1 MASKKLASTS
11 QKANKVNG
19 ASSAKD
25 TKAKPAKDTPAA
37 TAAKKKKSSATKPEV
52 NGESDHGSKSATSKR
67 KRAAVE
73 DDQEDE
79 EDEPAARR
87 KKAPKAAP
95 RAEKPKPKAAPK
107 AAPKKT
113 APKKEAKVIEEP
125 AVLNKAPTKPIA
137 VFSFGSGEC
146 GELGLGPKRTAAL
159 VPKLNLALDP
169 NDESKHHVVQL
180 ACGGM
185 HTIVLTADNKILTWG
200 VNDEGALGRDTTW
213 EGGLK
218 DADGEASDSEE
229 EDGELNPHEC
239 SPAEVPSK
247 HFAPGTVFTQ
257 VAAGDSCSFVLTAS
271 GNVYGWGA
279 FRDTKGDRRFCYD
292 KDGKVV
298 EIQQRPILIPELEN
312 VVQIACGANHILA
325 LDKSGQVW
333 GWGSYEQ
340 NQLGR
345 QPFGRYQ
352 SETLLPRQV
361 RVCPRPIKYIASG
374 EYHSF
379 AVDRKDNVWAWG
391 LNSFGEA
398 GYAKEAGGDEAILP
412 YPMKI
417 SDLCGKGVTL
427 LAGGAHHSS
436 AVTSDG
442 ECFVWGRLDG
452 GQLGIEFSK
461 EQLEDDTLI
470 RHDEYEKPRIC
481 LRPTAV
487 PQEVGAVETVA
498 CGTDHTIFI
507 NKEGVGFAT
516 GFGSVGQ
523 LGLGNEDDVETVQRM
538 RGKDIKGRKLIG
550 AAAGGQFSV
559 VMSTAD
565 VPEVEAAAVAE

>member
-1 MASKKLASTS
+1 MASKKLTSTS
-11 QKANKVNG
+11 QKAKPSG
-19 ASSAKD
+19 AAAAKA
-25 TKAKPAKDTPAA
+25 TKAKS
-37 TAAKKKKSSATKPEV
+37 AKKAHVVPSGSAVKKASNSPEL
-52 NGESDHGSKSATSKR
+52 NGKLPNGSKPTITKR
-67 KRAAVE
+67 KRAAAEEEEE
-73 DDQEDE
+73 DDD
-79 EDEPAARR
+79 AARR
-87 KKAPKAAP
+87 KKTTKTEAPAEQRKAKSVP
-95 RAEKPKPKAAPK
+95 
-107 AAPKKT
+107 KT
-113 APKKEAKVIEEP
+113 AAKKVEKSAKEP
-125 AVLNKAPTKPIA
+125 ALLNSASTEPVA

-146 GELGLGPKRTAAL
+146 GELGLGPKRTTAL
-159 VPKLNLALDP
+159 VPKFNAALDP
-169 NDESKHHVVQL
+169 NGASKHHVVQL

-213 EGGLK
+213 EGTMK
-218 DADGEASDSEE
+218 DLDGTASDSEE

-239 SPAEVPSK
+239 EPKEVPSK
-247 HFAPGTVFTQ
+247 HFPKGTVFTQ
-257 VAAGDSCSFVLTAS
+257 VAAGDSCSFVLTAT

-279 FRDTKGDRRFCYD
+279 FRNNKGGRRFCYD
-292 KDGKVV
+292 KNGKVI
-298 EIQQRPILIPELEN
+298 EIQSEPVLIPEVDN
-312 VVQIACGANHILA
+312 IVQIVCGANHVLA

-361 RVCPRPIKYIASG
+361 RVCARPIKYIASG

-379 AVDRKDNVWAWG
+379 AIDQKDNVWAWG

-398 GYAKEAGGDEAILP
+398 GYAKEAGGREAILP

-417 SDLCGKGVTL
+417 SDLCGKDVTI
-427 LAGGAHHSS
+427 LAGGSHHSS
-436 AVTSDG
+436 AVTADG
-442 ECFVWGRLDG
+442 RCFVWGRIDG
-452 GQLGIEFSK
+452 GQLGI
-461 EQLEDDTLI
+461 QLSQDQLDDEHLV
-470 RHDEYEKPRIC
+470 RRDEYNKPRIC

-487 PQEVGAVETVA
+487 SEIGDVAYVA

-507 NKEGVGFAT
+507 NKEGVGYAT

-523 LGLGNEDDVETVQRM
+523 LGLGNEDDVDTAQRI
-538 RGKDIKGRKLIG
+538 RGKDIKGRKLVG

-559 VMSTAD
+559 VMSTA
-565 VPEVEAAAVAE
+565 EVSQAE

>member
-1 MASKKLASTS
+1 MASKKLTSTG
-11 QKANKVNG
+11 Q
-19 ASSAKD
+19 
-25 TKAKPAKDTPAA
+25 KAKPNAASAAKP
-37 TAAKKKKSSATKPEV
+37 TAAKAKAARSTPSTAKKSSATKSEV
-52 NGESDHGSKSATSKR
+52 NGKSSHDSKPASTKR
-67 KRAAVE
+67 KRAAADDAE
-73 DDQEDE
+73 DDDE
-79 EDEPAARR
+79 VDARR
-87 KKAPKAAP
+87 KKTTKAEAPAK
-95 RAEKPKPKAAPK
+95 KPKLKAVPARKP
-107 AAPKKT
+107 A
-113 APKKEAKVIEEP
+113 KKEAKSVEEP
-125 AVLNKAPTKPIA
+125 VVLNKAPTEPIA

-159 VPKLNLALDP
+159 VPKMNADLDP
-169 NDESKHHVVQL
+169 NDKSKHHVVQL

-213 EGGLK
+213 DGGLK
-218 DADGEASDSEE
+218 DMDGEASESED
-229 EDGELNPHEC
+229 EDGELNPREC
-239 SPAEVPSK
+239 SPFEVPSE
-247 HFAPGTVFTQ
+247 HFAKGTVFTQ

-279 FRDTKGDRRFCYD
+279 FRNNKGDRRFCYG
-292 KDGKVV
+292 KDGKVI
-298 EIQQRPILIPELEN
+298 EIQKDPILIPELDN
-312 VVQIACGANHILA
+312 IVQIACGANHVLA
-325 LDKSGQVW
+325 LDQSGQVW

-361 RVCPRPIKYIASG
+361 RVCTRPIKYIASG
-374 EYHSF
+374 DYHSF

-398 GYAKEAGGDEAILP
+398 GYAKDAGGSEAILP
-412 YPMKI
+412 HPMKI
-417 SDLCGKGVTL
+417 PDLCGKGVTL

-442 ECFVWGRLDG
+442 KCFVWGRLDG

-461 EQLEDDTLI
+461 AQLEDDTLV
-470 RHDEYEKPRIC
+470 RHDEYNKPRIC
-481 LRPTAV
+481 LRPTV
-487 PQEVGAVETVA
+487 VSEVGDVAAVA

-507 NKEGVGFAT
+507 NKEGVGFST

-523 LGLGNEDDVETVQRM
+523 LGLGNEEDVDTVQRM

-565 VPEVEAAAVAE
+565 APEAE

>member
-1 MASKKLASTS
+1 MASKKLTSTR
-11 QKANKVNG
+11 Q
-19 ASSAKD
+19 
-25 TKAKPAKDTPAA
+25 KAKPTGTAA
-37 TAAKKKKSSATKPEV
+37 VKATKKMPVKSAPVAAKKSSEINGKTRNGTKP
-52 NGESDHGSKSATSKR
+52 ATTKR
-67 KRAAVE
+67 KRAAA
-73 DDQEDE
+73 DDE
-79 EDEPAARR
+79 EEDAADARR
-87 KKAPKAAP
+87 KKTTKTEAP
-95 RAEKPKPKAAPK
+95 AEKPKLK
-107 AAPKKT
+107 AAPKKST
-113 APKKEAKVIEEP
+113 KKSTKKEEKTVEEP
-125 AVLNKAPTKPIA
+125 VILNKTPTEPMA

-159 VPKLNLALDP
+159 VPKLIPTLDP
-169 NDESKHHVVQL
+169 NQESAHHVVQL

-185 HTIVLTADNKILTWG
+185 HTIALTADNKILTWG

-213 EGGLK
+213 EGALK
-218 DADGEASDSEE
+218 DMDDEASDSED
-229 EDGELNPHEC
+229 EDGELNPREC
-239 SPAEVPSK
+239 SPTEVPSE
-247 HFAPGTVFTQ
+247 HFAKGTVFTQ

-279 FRDTKGDRRFCYD
+279 FRNAKGHRRFCYD
-292 KDGKVV
+292 KNGGVV
-298 EIQQRPILIPELEN
+298 QIQTEPILIPELDN
-312 VVQIACGANHILA
+312 IIQIACGANHVLA

-361 RVCPRPIKYIASG
+361 RVCTRPIKYIASG

-379 AVDRKDNVWAWG
+379 AIDRKDNVWAWG

-417 SDLCGKGVTL
+417 PDLCGKGVTML
-427 LAGGAHHSS
+427 DGGGHHSS

-442 ECFVWGRLDG
+442 KCFVWGRLDG
-452 GQLGIEFSK
+452 GQLGIELSK
-461 EQLEDDTLI
+461 TQLEDDTLV
-470 RHDEYEKPRIC
+470 RHDEYNKPRIC
-481 LRPTAV
+481 LRPIAV
-487 PQEVGAVETVA
+487 PEVGDVETVA

-523 LGLGNEDDVETVQRM
+523 LGLGNEDDVHTVQRM

-565 VPEVEAAAVAE
+565 VPEAE

>member
-1 MASKKLASTS
+1 MASKKLTSTS
-11 QKANKVNG
+11 QKAKENG

-25 TKAKPAKDTPAA
+25 SKAKPAKSAPAA
-37 TAAKKKKSSATKPEV
+37 AAAAKKSSSVAKPV
-52 NGESDHGSKSATSKR
+52 NGKSDHGSKPATAKR
-67 KRAAVE
+67 KRAAVDDHQKDE
-73 DDQEDE
+73 DDDE
-79 EDEPAARR
+79 SAARP
-87 KKAPKAAP
+87 KKAPRAAP
-95 RAEKPKPKAAPK
+95 PAEKSKPKAVP
-107 AAPKKT
+107 APKK
-113 APKKEAKVIEEP
+113 AAKKEAKPVEEP
-125 AVLNKAPTKPIA
+125 AVLNKAPTEPIA
-137 VFSFGSGEC
+137 VFCFGSGEC

-159 VPKLNLALDP
+159 VPKLNPALDP
-169 NDESKHHVVQL
+169 NDKSKHHVVQL

-218 DADGEASDSEE
+218 DMDGGASDSED

-239 SPAEVPSK
+239 SPIEVPSK

-298 EIQQRPILIPELEN
+298 EIQKEPILIPELEN
-312 VVQIACGANHILA
+312 VVQIACGANHVLA

-352 SETLLPRQV
+352 SETLRPRQV
-361 RVCPRPIKYIASG
+361 RVCTRPIKYIASG

-398 GYAKEAGGDEAILP
+398 GYAKEAGGDEAVLP

-417 SDLCGKGVTL
+417 SDLCGKGVTV

-461 EQLEDDTLI
+461 AQLEDDTLI
-470 RHDEYEKPRIC
+470 RHDEYNKPRIC
-481 LRPTAV
+481 LRPTPV
-487 PQEVGAVETVA
+487 PEEVGRVQTVA

-507 NKEGVGFAT
+507 NREGVGFAT

-523 LGLGNEDDVETVQRM
+523 LGLGNEDDVDTVQRM

-565 VPEVEAAAVAE
+565 VPEAAE

>member
-1 MASKKLASTS
+1 MASKKLTGTGQRA
-11 QKANKVNG
+11 KATG
-19 ASSAKD
+19 ATSAKD
-25 TKAKPAKDTPAA
+25 AKVKPTKSTPAA
-37 TAAKKKKSSATKPEV
+37 AAAAAKKSSAAKPEV
-52 NGESDHGSKSATSKR
+52 NGTSDHGAKSATAKR

-73 DDQEDE
+73 DDRGD
-79 EDEPAARR
+79 DDDDTAVRR
-87 KKAPKAAP
+87 KKALKAGPA
-95 RAEKPKPKAAPK
+95 AEKPKPKAAPK
-107 AAPKKT
+107 KPA
-113 APKKEAKVIEEP
+113 KKEAAAAEEP
-125 AVLNKAPTKPIA
+125 VVLNKAPTEPMAI
-137 VFSFGSGEC
+137 FSFGSGEC
-146 GELGLGPKRTAAL
+146 GELGLGPKRSAAL
-159 VPKLNLALDP
+159 VPKFNPALDP
-169 NDESKHHVVQL
+169 NDKSAHHVVQL

-218 DADGEASDSEE
+218 DVDGEASDSED
-229 EDGELNPHEC
+229 EDGELNPREC
-239 SPAEVPSK
+239 SPVEVPSK
-247 HFAPGTVFTQ
+247 HFAAGTVFTQ

-271 GNVYGWGA
+271 GKVYGWGA
-279 FRDTKGDRRFCYD
+279 FRDNKGDRRFCYG

-298 EIQQRPILIPELEN
+298 EIQKEPILIPELDN

-361 RVCPRPIKYIASG
+361 RVCTRPIKYIASG

-442 ECFVWGRLDG
+442 KCFVWGRLDG
-452 GQLGIEFSK
+452 GQLGVEFSPA
-461 EQLEDDTLI
+461 QLADDSLV
-470 RHDEYEKPRIC
+470 RHDEYNKPRIC
-481 LRPTAV
+481 LRPTEV
-487 PQEVGAVETVA
+487 PQVGPVHAVA

-523 LGLGNEDDVETVQRM
+523 LGLGNEDDVDTVQRM
-538 RGKDIKGRKLIG
+538 KGKDIKGRKLIG

-559 VMSTAD
+559 VMSTAA
-565 VPEVEAAAVAE
+565 VPEAE